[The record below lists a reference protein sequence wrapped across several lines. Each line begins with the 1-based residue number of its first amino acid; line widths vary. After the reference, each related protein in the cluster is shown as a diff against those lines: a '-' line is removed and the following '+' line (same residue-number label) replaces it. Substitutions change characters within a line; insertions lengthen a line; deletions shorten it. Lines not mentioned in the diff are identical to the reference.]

1 MGKGWEEGDE
11 LQRRNDPPPS
21 SACHPTATGVPLGA
35 AALKQ
40 GGDGRRVWDQ
50 SGGGRTG
57 GFALLR
63 IIYRVGL
70 FFFFFLIIIIFLS
83 AYRGVFM
90 TSIVLLVFII
100 YL

>member
-11 LQRRNDPPPS
+11 LQRRNDPPPPS

-35 AALKQ
+35 AVLKQ

-70 FFFFFLIIIIFLS
+70 FFFFSF
-83 AYRGVFM
+83 
-90 TSIVLLVFII
+90 
-100 YL
+100 